1 MSPKSSVPIKFE
13 EVGQGSI
20 FHSIMEL
27 VLMFMRYCDN
37 VATVTRNPGA
47 LRSDLTL
54 MSDL

>member
-20 FHSIMEL
+20 FL